1 MTDTFDYIIVG
12 GGSSGCVLANRL
24 SECGKYTVC
33 LIEPGGKNDNFLV
46 NTPIGTAA
54 LMRLNKFNYCFES
67 TTQPQQ
73 NNRTI
78 YNPRG
83 KGLGGSSAINAM
95 LYTRGQREDYDDWAN
110 LGNDGW
116 SYDDVL
122 PFFINTESQERI
134 CDQYHGQSGGLNVA
148 DSRSSHPIGADFVQA
163 GINAGYSFNPDFNG
177 ARQNGVGY
185 YQVTQK
191 DGLRFSAAKA
201 FLTPIMTRTNLTV
214 LTHSKVSKILIKDKI
229 AYGVQYQLQNS
240 LLNLKANK
248 EVIISA
254 GAIHSPQLLMLS
266 GIGTN
271 DELEQLNIKLE
282 HELKGVG
289 KNLQDHVDAII
300 VNRHKRENL
309 ISLHPKPFINL
320 AKQSVRFFKHKTGT
334 MTTSLVESGGFTA
347 LNGDSNARPDIQWQL
362 IAGAMDDH
370 GRNLKLFFEQGL
382 SMHVCL
388 LRPKSRGSLRL
399 KDNNINSAPLINGN
413 LLSHDD
419 DIKDMI
425 KAVRMTRQLMSTQP
439 LRKNNM
445 GEIFPGDS
453 IQSDEQIIEFLKEKS
468 NNIYHPVGTCKMG
481 NDEMAVVN
489 ERLQVHGVAKL
500 RVADASIMPTIV
512 SANTN
517 APCIMIG
524 AKAANMILTD
534 NQQNL

>member
-1 MTDTFDYIIVG
+1 MTDTFDFIIVG

-67 TTQPQQ
+67 TLQPQQ

-95 LYTRGQREDYDDWAN
+95 LYTRGQREDYDDWAE
-110 LGNDGW
+110 LGNKGW
-116 SYDDVL
+116 GYNDVL

-134 CDQYHGQSGGLNVA
+134 SDKYHGQTGGLNVA
-148 DSRSSHPIGADFVQA
+148 DSRSAHAIGADFIQA
-163 GINAGYSFNPDFNG
+163 GINAGYPFNPDFNG
-177 ARQNGVGY
+177 AKQSGVGY

-201 FLTPIMTRTNLTV
+201 FLTPAITRKNLTV
-214 LTHSKVSKILIKDKI
+214 LTHSKVSKILVKDKV
-229 AYGVQYQLQNS
+229 AYGVQYQQENS
-240 LLNLKANK
+240 LFTLKANK
-248 EVIISA
+248 EVILSA

-266 GIGTN
+266 GIGVKS
-271 DELEQLNIKLE
+271 ELEQLNIKVE
-282 HELKGVG
+282 HDLIGVG

-320 AKQSVRFFKHKTGT
+320 AKQSIRFFKHKTGT
-334 MTTSLVESGGFTA
+334 MTSSLVESGGFTA
-347 LNGDSNARPDIQWQL
+347 LNGDTNSRPDIQWQL

-370 GRNLKLFFEQGL
+370 GRNLRIFFEQGL

-388 LRPKSRGSLRL
+388 LRPKSRGSISL
-399 KDNNINSAPLINGN
+399 KDSDINSAPLINGN
-413 LLSHDD
+413 LLSDEN
-419 DIKDMI
+419 DIKDMV
-425 KAVRMTRQLMSTQP
+425 KAVRMTRELMSTQP
-439 LRKNNM
+439 LKKNNL
-445 GEIFPGDS
+445 GEIFPGEA
-453 IQSDEQIIEFLKEKS
+453 IQSDEQITDFLKQKS

-481 NDEMAVVN
+481 HDEMAVVN
-489 ERLQVHGVAKL
+489 ERLQVHGIANL

-524 AKAANMILTD
+524 AKAAAMILAEI
-534 NQQNL
+534 